1 MGTGIPYSSISGG
14 NPTIQNQ
21 ALTSRRPDLAVAV
34 PGVIDGA
41 TVSANGMVL
50 RGMILV
56 FNSGNNKYHQYLHGT
71 DTLAKGN
78 FLVAQD
84 NIKVIA
90 SVDCPFAGY
99 REGFFLA
106 SDILDSN
113 SNNSLVLADL
123 LAVAGWTPINPL
135 PGGSVTEYRLAP

>member
-1 MGTGIPYSSISGG
+1 MGTGIPYASIGGG

-41 TVSANGMVL
+41 TVSAAGMVL

-56 FNSGNNKYHQYLHGT
+56 WSSSNNKYHQYLHGT

-78 FLVAQD
+78 HLIAVD
-84 NIKVIA
+84 NIKVLA
-90 SVDCPFAGY
+90 GVDCPFSGY
-99 REGFFLA
+99 REGFFLSA
-106 SDILDSN
+106 DLLDSN
-113 SNNSLVLADL
+113 SNNSFVLADL
-123 LAVAGWTPINPL
+123 LSAAGWSAINPG
-135 PGGSVTEYRLAP
+135 PGASVSEYRLAP